1 MYSVVEQSKFGKG
14 METVDIHW
22 RRFLEK
28 GDKFSF
34 SVIYEKYVDE
44 LYSYGISLGVQ
55 KEVCKDA
62 LQDTFYKLYIARE
75 RLHHVEN
82 ITAYLF
88 KTFKHCLINLSKKE
102 RYGEKFESLPSAFEI
117 HVTVLDDIIND
128 EKIELIKKNVE
139 LLLNKLTP
147 NQREVVYLKY
157 MNGLQHSEIAE
168 VLNINEESARKLLYR
183 AMERLRKYAS
193 EDNLQDRLLLFCLFS
208 LMRL

>member
-1 MYSVVEQSKFGKG
+1 M
-14 METVDIHW
+14 
-22 RRFLEK
+22 
-28 GDKFSF
+28 
-34 SVIYEKYVDE
+34 
-44 LYSYGISLGVQ
+44 
-55 KEVCKDA
+55 
-62 LQDTFYKLYIARE
+62 
-75 RLHHVEN
+75 
-82 ITAYLF
+82 
-88 KTFKHCLINLSKKE
+88 
-102 RYGEKFESLPSAFEI
+102 
-117 HVTVLDDIIND
+117 LDDIIND